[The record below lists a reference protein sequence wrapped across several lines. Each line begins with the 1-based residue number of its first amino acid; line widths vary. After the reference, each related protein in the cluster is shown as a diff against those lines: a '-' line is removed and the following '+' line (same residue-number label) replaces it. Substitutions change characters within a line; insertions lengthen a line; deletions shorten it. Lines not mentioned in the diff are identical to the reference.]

1 MRGGLRGDE
10 GVRCMDAFLHLE
22 LLIQPGTHP
31 PAGLLDV
38 PGHPQ
43 VPFSGYLE
51 LLAAIERV
59 TTEPVIEPGSA
70 TGRGA
75 S

>member
-1 MRGGLRGDE
+1 MRDGMGDEE

-22 LLIQPGTHP
+22 LLIQPGSHP
-31 PAGLLDV
+31 PAGLLHV

-59 TTEPVIEPGSA
+59 TTEPVAEPRSA
-70 TGRGA
+70 QGRGA

>member
-1 MRGGLRGDE
+1 
-10 GVRCMDAFLHLE
+10 MDTFLHLE
-22 LLIQPGTHP
+22 LLLRPGANP
-31 PAGLLDV
+31 PAGLLHV
-38 PGHPQ
+38 PGHAQ

-59 TTEPVIEPGSA
+59 IAEPVAEPGSA
-70 TGRGA
+70 QGREA

>member
-1 MRGGLRGDE
+1 MRAGVGEQE
-10 GVRCMDAFLHLE
+10 GVWCMDAVLHLE
-22 LLIQPGTHP
+22 LLITPGSHP
-31 PAGLLDV
+31 PAGVLHV

-59 TTEPVIEPGSA
+59 TTDPVAEPRSA
-70 TGRGA
+70 QGRGA

>member
-1 MRGGLRGDE
+1 MRDGAWRRE
-10 GVRCMDAFLHLE
+10 GVGCMEALLHVE
-22 LLIQPGTHP
+22 LLLRPGVQPP
-31 PAGLLDV
+31 SGLLHV

-59 TTEPVIEPGSA
+59 TMGAVAEPGPDQA
-70 TGRGA
+70 RGA

>member
-1 MRGGLRGDE
+1 
-10 GVRCMDAFLHLE
+10 MDAFLHLE
-22 LLIQPGTHP
+22 LLLQPGVSP
-31 PAGLLDV
+31 PTGMLHV

-59 TTEPVIEPGSA
+59 TAEPVAEPGPRE
-70 TGRGA
+70 TRGA

>member
-1 MRGGLRGDE
+1 
-10 GVRCMDAFLHLE
+10 MDAFLHLE
-22 LLIQPGTHP
+22 LLIRPGVQP
-31 PAGLLDV
+31 PAGLLHV

-59 TTEPVIEPGSA
+59 TAEPVIEPGSA
-70 TGRGA
+70 QGRGA